1 MRLHLGACPLEF
13 KSRVAKNH
21 LNWNAIC
28 WTVTGRA
35 CVYEAKD
42 IAVGRIEDNFS
53 SV

>member
-1 MRLHLGACPLEF
+1 MRRHLGSCPLEF
-13 KSRVAKNH
+13 KSGVAKNH

-28 WTVTGRA
+28 WTVTGHV
-35 CVYEAKD
+35 CVDEAQD